1 VLATAQT
8 CAVIGL
14 DGLIVQVEVD
24 ISPGLP
30 AFKIAATQYCLLS
43 IVFSSVGYGALPLGV

>member
-1 VLATAQT
+1 MLATAQS

-24 ISPGLP
+24 IV
-30 AFKIAATQYCLLS
+30 AWIARL
-43 IVFSSVGYGALPLGV
+43 